1 MSPLTE
7 PALLRLLDELRALPA
22 ETECLEFKEAKHSF
36 DSRKLGKYVSAL
48 ANEACLSGRPC
59 GWLVFGVLNANHAVV
74 GTGYRNNPV
83 KLQSLKHE
91 LAQHLTGGFTV
102 QDIYEVNH
110 PKGRV
115 LLFRIPPAPAGIPV
129 AHMGHYYGRDGES
142 LVALNIEEIE
152 RIRSMDQA
160 KDWTSGIIE
169 GVGLETLDPD
179 ALREARVSF
188 VAKYRGKSFA
198 RDCDQWNE
206 ATFCDKAK
214 LTRDG
219 HITRAAL
226 LLVGRPESAHHLE
239 PALPQITWKL
249 EGEQRAYEH
258 FGPPYLMT
266 VNDLYSRIRNLKQRI
281 IPANRLI
288 PVEVDAYDK
297 WVVLEALHNCVA
309 HQDYTRG
316 HRIIVTERPDRLVF
330 ENAGSF
336 FEGSVE
342 DYTTGER
349 TPGRYRNPFLA
360 QAMVNL
366 NMIDTMGYGIHRMFL
381 EQRRRSFPLPDYDL
395 SDLAK
400 VHLTIYGRLIDENYT
415 GLLMEARDLPLATVI
430 LLDRV
435 QKGQQIAR
443 EDASR
448 LRKQSLIEGRFPK
461 LFVSARIA
469 AATEDKAVYIRH
481 RAFDDAHYKQMIL
494 DFLKKF
500 GQASRE
506 DIDRLLEGKLSDA
519 LDEKQKYHK
528 TRNLLQAVRR
538 EGHIRNE
545 GSRGKPKW
553 VLAK

>member
-7 PALLRLLDELRALPA
+7 SDLLGVLEKLRALPV
-22 ETECLEFKEAKHSF
+22 ETECVEFKESKRNF
-36 DSRKLGKYVSAL
+36 GGRELGKYVSAL
-48 ANEACLSGRPC
+48 ANEACLAGRSC
-59 GWLVFGVLNANHAVV
+59 GWLVLGVRDADHAVV
-74 GTGYRNNPV
+74 GTAYRSDPA

-91 LAQHLTGGFTV
+91 IAQQLTGGLTV
-102 QDIYEVNH
+102 QAIHEVNH
-110 PKGRV
+110 PQGRV
-115 LLFRIPPAPAGIPV
+115 LLFQIPPAPAGIPI
-129 AHMGHYYGRDGES
+129 AYLGHYYARDGES
-142 LVALNIEEIE
+142 LIALNIEKQD
-152 RIRSMDQA
+152 RIRYMDQT
-160 KDWTSGIIE
+160 KDWTAGIIK

-179 ALREARVSF
+179 ALREARASF
-188 VAKYRGKSFA
+188 AAKFASKPIA
-198 RDCDQWNE
+198 RDCVQWND
-206 ATFCDKAK
+206 ATFCDKAR
-214 LTRDG
+214 LTHDG
-219 HITRAAL
+219 QITRTAL
-226 LLVGRPESAHHLE
+226 LLIGKPESAHHLE

-288 PVEVDAYDK
+288 PVEMDAYDK

-395 SDLAK
+395 SDSAK

-443 EDASR
+443 EDANR

-500 GQASRE
+500 GQ
-506 DIDRLLEGKLSDA
+506 
-519 LDEKQKYHK
+519 
-528 TRNLLQAVRR
+528 
-538 EGHIRNE
+538 
-545 GSRGKPKW
+545 
-553 VLAK
+553 

>member
-1 MSPLTE
+1 MRPLTE
-7 PALLRLLDELRALPA
+7 PALLRLLDELRALPVEA
-22 ETECLEFKEAKHSF
+22 EWVEFKEARHSF

-48 ANEACLSGRPC
+48 ANEACLAGRPC
-59 GWLVFGVLNANHAVV
+59 GWLVFGVRNTDHAVV
-74 GTGYRNNPV
+74 GTNYRSDPA
-83 KLQSLKHE
+83 KLQALKHE
-91 LAQHLTGGFTV
+91 LARHLTGGLTV
-102 QDIYEVNH
+102 QAIYEVNH
-110 PKGRV
+110 TKGRV
-115 LLFRIPPAPAGIPV
+115 LFFEIAPAPAGIPI
-129 AHMGHYYGRDGES
+129 AYKGHYYGRDGES
-142 LVALNIEEIE
+142 LVALSIEKLE

-160 KDWTSGIIE
+160 KDWTAGIIE
-169 GVGLETLDPD
+169 RLGLETLDPD
-179 ALREARVSF
+179 ALREARTSF
-188 VAKYRGKSFA
+188 IAKYRGKHFA
-198 RDCDQWNE
+198 RDCDQWDD

-219 HITRAAL
+219 GITRAAL
-226 LLVGRPESAHHLE
+226 LLVGKPESAHHLE
-239 PALPQITWKL
+239 PALSQITWKL

-258 FGPPYLMT
+258 FGPPYLLT

-281 IPANRLI
+281 MPANRLI
-288 PVEVDAYDK
+288 PIEVDAYDK
-297 WVVLEALHNCVA
+297 WVVLEALHNCLA
-309 HQDYTRG
+309 HQDYKRG

-342 DYTTGER
+342 DYTTGAR
-349 TPGRYRNPFLA
+349 TPSHYRNPFLA

-395 SDLAK
+395 SDPAK
-400 VHLTIYGRLIDENYT
+400 VHLTIHGRLIDENYT
-415 GLLMEARDLPLATVI
+415 RLLMEARDLPLATVI

-435 QKGQQIAR
+435 QKDHQIAKQ
-443 EDASR
+443 DASR
-448 LRKQSLIEGRFPK
+448 LRKQNLIEGRLPK
-461 LFVSARIA
+461 LYVSARIA
-469 AATEDKAVYIRH
+469 VATEDKAAYIRH

-528 TRNLLQAVRR
+528 TRNLLQVLRR
-538 EGHIRNE
+538 EGHIQNE
-545 GSRGKPKW
+545 GSRGKPRW